1 MERNAEIKKKHP
13 NMYIYWSN
21 PVVSFI
27 LCSVGPSVYISHS
40 LHARNLM
47 FWQMNQHHI
56 DLSSSSTPLLKLQI
70 LFHFK
75 LRRRV

>member
-1 MERNAEIKKKHP
+1 MECGNEEKTSK
-13 NMYIYWSN
+13 YVDWSN
-21 PVVSFI
+21 PVAVSS
-27 LCSVGPSVYISHS
+27 SVQGPPVYISHS